1 MYHLRISVLSMKG
14 GIRQKATAVWEVRL
28 EAGRDPV
35 TGRRRQVSRS
45 VHGTKREAQR
55 ILNTLLADAENG
67 QGGRTAANFKQLS
80 DQWMALVSNDL
91 SPTTV
96 HRYKN
101 LLKNRIL
108 PALGNRS
115 VNSIR
120 TNDLDR
126 LYLGLVND
134 VGLAPATVRQAH
146 AIIRRA
152 FRQAVL
158 WGWIATNPAINAT
171 PPRIAKSKPSPPDVG
186 QVGALL
192 QRAGESDPELSRFL
206 HVAATTGARRGE
218 VCALRWKNFDTVLR
232 SLTIE
237 HSIVDLPGGLVEKD
251 TKTHVNR
258 RMALDVGTAEV
269 LEEQRRSMSDRA
281 TAANL
286 QITSESFV
294 FSNEPDGLTPWVPG
308 SVTKRFQKLRDSL
321 GFENMR
327 LHDLRHFTATRL
339 IAAGVPV
346 RTVSGR
352 LGHADP
358 STTLSVYAH
367 FVEASDQ
374 VAATVMGELVTKTP
388 SIQKSKLI

>member
-1 MYHLRISVLSMKG
+1 MSGGLRE
-14 GIRQKATAVWEVRL
+14 KASGVWEVRL
-28 EAGRDPV
+28 ETGRDPV
-35 TGRRRQVSRS
+35 TGRRRQLSRS
-45 VHGTKREAQR
+45 VHGTKRDAQR
-55 ILNTLLADAENG
+55 VLNRLLAESEIS
-67 QGGRTAANFKQLS
+67 QGGRTTTNFRQLS
-80 DQWMALVSNDL
+80 EQWLALVSNDL

-101 LLKNRIL
+101 LLRNRIL
-108 PALGNRS
+108 PALGDRS
-115 VNSIR
+115 IHAIR

-126 LYLGLVND
+126 LYLGLVNE

-158 WGWIATNPAINAT
+158 WGWIATNPAVNAT
-171 PPRIAKSKPSPPDVG
+171 PPRVAKSSPSPPNVR

-192 QRAGESDPELSRFL
+192 QLAAESDPELSRFL
-206 HVAATTGARRGE
+206 HVSATTGARRGE
-218 VCALRWKNFDTVLR
+218 VCALRWKNFDPELR
-232 SLTIE
+232 TLSIE
-237 HSIVDLPGGLVEKD
+237 HSIADLPGGLVEKD
-251 TKTHVNR
+251 TKTHTSR
-258 RMALDVGTAEV
+258 RIALDAGTAEV
-269 LEEQRRSMSDRA
+269 LEQLRLDQIARA
-281 TAANL
+281 AEANL
-286 QITSESFV
+286 AVSENSFI
-294 FSNEPDGLTPWVPG
+294 FSTEPDGLTPWVPG

-321 GFENMR
+321 GYTGMR

-339 IAAGVPV
+339 IAAGIPV

-374 VAATVMGELVTKTP
+374 AAAKVMGDLVT
-388 SIQKSKLI
+388 SAE

>member
-1 MYHLRISVLSMKG
+1 MKG
-14 GIRQKATAVWEVRL
+14 GLRQKASGIWEVRL

-45 VHGTKREAQR
+45 VHGTKRQAQAV
-55 ILNTLLADAENG
+55 LNTLLADTNIDL
-67 QGGRTAANFKQLS
+67 GGRTAANFKQLS
-80 DQWMALVSNDL
+80 DQWLALVTNDL

-108 PALGNRS
+108 PALGDRS
-115 VNSIR
+115 LSSIR

-126 LYLGLVND
+126 LYLGLVNEI
-134 VGLAPATVRQAH
+134 GLAPATVRQIH

-152 FRQAVL
+152 FRQAVF

-171 PPRIAKSKPSPPDVG
+171 PPRIAKSMPSPPDVS
-186 QVGALL
+186 QVGAIL
-192 QRAGESDPELSRFL
+192 QRAAESDPELSRFL
-206 HVAATTGARRGE
+206 HLAATTGARRGE
-218 VCALRWKNFDTVLR
+218 VCALRWKNVDPNMRTLTV
-232 SLTIE
+232 E
-237 HSIVDLPGGLVEKD
+237 HSIIDLPGGLVEKD
-251 TKTHVNR
+251 TKTHISR
-258 RMALDVGTAEV
+258 RMALDSGTIDV
-269 LEEQRRSMSDRA
+269 LEEQRAAMTTRA
-281 TAANL
+281 SAAGL
-286 QITSESFV
+286 SLSPQSFI
-294 FSNEPDGLTPWVPG
+294 FSNEPDALTPWVPG

-321 GFENMR
+321 GYQNMR

-358 STTLSVYAH
+358 STTLSAYAH

-374 VAATVMGELVTKTP
+374 IAANVMGDLVAKTP
-388 SIQKSKLI
+388 PVLNQD